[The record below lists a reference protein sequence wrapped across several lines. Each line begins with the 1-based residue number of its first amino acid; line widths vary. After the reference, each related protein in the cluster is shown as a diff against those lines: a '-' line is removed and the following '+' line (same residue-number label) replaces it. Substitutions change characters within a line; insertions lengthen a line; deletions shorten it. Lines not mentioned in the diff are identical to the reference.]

1 MTKVTYVGED
11 GQTESSGACADRPRH
26 PLVLLGALGFVLNTA
41 LLAAEKR
48 LVGRGRTTTV

>member
-11 GQTESSGACADRPRH
+11 RQTDSSGACADRPRH